1 MQNNLLL
8 VAITHLDS
16 AVYSVT
22 YQMKILTTALFS
34 VFLLNRRLSLRQWLA
49 LVIIVPGVGLVE
61 LSSKTSTAKT
71 VTTEQH
77 PLLGFICIVICSFTS
92 GFSGVFFEKVLKG
105 KKHNNIWIQSIQL
118 CLATCF
124 FCCLTAV
131 TSDLP
136 RIREEGFFV
145 GYDKWTWIT
154 IGLNVVL
161 GLRSDRI
168 GFLWSVDCRRRELLG
183 QHREGSL
190 YVPLYGSFLF
200 RYPLCE
206 CRRIVLNADCRNSS
220 STSIC
225 LPASLLERD
234 SCSSLSSCT
243 TSVEFQERTKKCS
256 GRLLQETNRKGII
269 VSVRLWG

>member
-161 GLRSDRI
+161 GFRSDRI

-200 RYPLCE
+200 IYPLE
-206 CRRIVLNADCRNSS
+206 Y
-220 STSIC
+220 
-225 LPASLLERD
+225 
-234 SCSSLSSCT
+234 
-243 TSVEFQERTKKCS
+243 TSVVHHVFRGFHE
-256 GRLLQETNRKGII
+256 LVI
-269 VSVRLWG
+269 